1 MKNITIKNIA
11 QLAGVSV
18 STVSRVLNDHPDVNV
33 ETKSRINE
41 VIKENNFIPNS
52 NAQNLKKLS
61 SNNIGVLVKG
71 ISNTFFAKIIATI
84 QIQIEKKG
92 YYVVLQ
98 QVGPNENEITRAI
111 ELVNEKKLNGV
122 IFLGGSF
129 SHSQDAIKLL
139 KVPFVFVTTNLTNCD
154 KDIFSSVY
162 IDDIKEAYRATEHLI
177 LLGHKKIAL
186 LVSELYNNSIA
197 ELRMIGYKTA
207 LKKYLIK
214 FDPDLIIYAES
225 FTMKEAYTSISAILN
240 EAKPFTAIFAI
251 SDVLAIGACKAVLD
265 SGLLVP
271 EDISIIG
278 FDGQDMVKYYNPSIV
293 SLEQPVEE
301 LAKKSVKQLF
311 NLMNGGKHKQEIF
324 KAKIIEGKSCK
335 KIEL

>member
-11 QLAGVSV
+11 QLSGVSI

-33 ETKSRINE
+33 ETKAKIIK
-41 VIKENNFIPNS
+41 VIEENNFTPNA

-61 SNNIGVLVKG
+61 TNNIGVLVKG

-92 YYVVLQ
+92 YSVVLQ
-98 QVGPNENEITRAI
+98 QVEPNENEISKAV

-129 SHSQDAIKLL
+129 THNEDTVKLL
-139 KVPFVFVTTNLTNCD
+139 KAPFVFVTTNLTNCNTE
-154 KDIFSSVY
+154 IFSSVY
-162 IDDIKEAYRATEHLI
+162 IDDIRESFRATEYLI
-177 LLGHKKIAL
+177 LLSHKKIAF

-197 ELRMIGYKTA
+197 ELRMIGYKKA
-207 LKKYLIK
+207 LEKNFIE
-214 FDPDLIIYAES
+214 FDPNLVIYTES
-225 FTMKEAYTSISAILN
+225 FSMEDAYTSINKALDNNIS
-240 EAKPFTAIFAI
+240 FTAIFAI

-265 SGLLVP
+265 KGFLVP
-271 EDISIIG
+271 DEISIIG

-293 SLEQPVEE
+293 SLEQPVVDM
-301 LAKKSVKQLF
+301 AKKSVKQLF
-311 NLMNGGKHKQEIF
+311 SLMNGGKHKQEIF